1 MRKLESKNVCNHTRD
16 SIKRAD
22 IVLIASCMFVAVILS
37 VFFMIWRGT
46 GSVAAISCDGT
57 EIYRIELDKAENTGQ
72 VQYYLVLFEKQDT
85 QGSDIH
91 IMHSEQYP
99 ELPVGRSFNL
109 LSVSEGTVRMEAAD
123 CRDQICVHHRP
134 VSAKGE
140 NIICLPH
147 RLAIGIYDDGN
158 KAMTEKGE
166 DGRTD
171 SPDEPLDGMVR

>member
-109 LSVSEGTVRMEAAD
+109 LSVSEG
-123 CRDQICVHHRP
+123 
-134 VSAKGE
+134 
-140 NIICLPH
+140 IICLPH